1 MAESAK
7 FHASLGLVPLLEL
20 VGNLTVLTGQ
30 VLARLRPRLIE
41 WRECV
46 VQVRF
51 LGIKSLTI
59 ANLTAVF
66 AGMVLALQ
74 FGASMTRFG
83 AREYVGQVVSV
94 AIVRELGPVL
104 TALLVGGRIGSG
116 MTAELGSMRVTE
128 QIDAIRVLGAD
139 PIGKLIVPRVLAG
152 MLVLPILAVIADVV
166 GVLGGMIVSQLEFGI
181 SPTYYYQSVMEI
193 VGLND
198 FVSGIAKSGVF
209 GFVISLIA
217 CHQGFE
223 TKGGTEGVG
232 QATTSTVVIA
242 SITIL
247 LLDLLLTKSFM
258 VFF

>member
-1 MAESAK
+1 MAEANK
-7 FHASLGLVPLLEL
+7 FHASLGLLSLLDLVGDLTMLAGRIFARLDPRHIEWGEL
-20 VGNLTVLTGQ
+20 VMQ
-30 VLARLRPRLIE
+30 IRL
-41 WRECV
+41 
-46 VQVRF
+46 

-59 ANLTAVF
+59 SNLTAVF
-66 AGMVLALQ
+66 AGMVMTLQ

-104 TALLVGGRIGSG
+104 TALMVGGRIGAG

-139 PIGKLIVPRVLAG
+139 PLSKLMVPRIWASTLIVPL
-152 MLVLPILAVIADVV
+152 LSIISDVV
-166 GVLGGMIVSQLEFGI
+166 GVLGGMLVAKLEFGI
-181 SPTYYYQSVMEI
+181 SPTYYYQSVIEI

-198 FVSGIAKSGVF
+198 FVSGIAKAAVF
-209 GFVISLIA
+209 GFFIGLIA
-217 CHQGFE
+217 CRQGFE

-232 QATTSTVVIA
+232 AATTGTVVIT
-242 SITIL
+242 SITTL

-258 VFF
+258 VIF